1 MTKII
6 LTITLS
12 LSITSPLL
20 ADETLQDEESNLI
33 NFSYPLHDCGEKIK
47 KPKKVATIKSFEKV
61 DDYNSAVVQYN
72 IEVSEY
78 NKDIKEYKS
87 CINQYIKNGNH
98 DINIIKESLN
108 SALKEARAKQP

>member
-6 LTITLS
+6 LIITLS
-12 LSITSPLL
+12 FSITSPLL

-33 NFSYPLHDCGEKIK
+33 NFNYPSHDCGEKIK
-47 KPKKVATIKSFEKV
+47 KPKKVARFKSFEDV
-61 DDYNSAVVQYN
+61 DDYNSAVVEYN
-72 IEVSEY
+72 IEVVEY

-98 DINIIKESLN
+98 DINTIKESLN
-108 SALKEARAKQP
+108 SALKQARAK